1 MVCLFVIAMIIR
13 RSRTMIDDKDNNDT
27 FGVDGSLIT
36 INNSTTNSNG
46 PVGDPTVPD
55 GMTPGQLLFPWK
67 LWGYGVV
74 RDYWDQR
81 KDNWTEIEDELH
93 RKVCLLH
100 ILLHVISCISSISC
114 IYICCCTRM
123 TIYSRHTIPWPTLHT
138 VSFSSLFV
146 YIDFSVTSA
155 NSEAPN
161 RKVQLRI

>member
-1 MVCLFVIAMIIR
+1 
-13 RSRTMIDDKDNNDT
+13 
-27 FGVDGSLIT
+27 
-36 INNSTTNSNG
+36 
-46 PVGDPTVPD
+46 
-55 GMTPGQLLFPWK
+55 MTPGQLFFPWK

-74 RDYWDQR
+74 RDYWDHK
-81 KDNWTEIEDELH
+81 KDDWREIEDELH

-161 RKVQLRI
+161 RKLLLRSYFYLAFLLHEKNSRTFCRLSPVLKATMQD